1 MKLIIADQMYEPHV
15 KALGLRW
22 ESNRTEHQST
32 DPLYLWVH
40 DGSLMDGGSLDEDDI
55 DAWHDVFN
63 ALDFQDLFLCGDE
76 DAKTFFLISDGD
88 YELLENFLKQFDVIH
103 EDNDVA
109 CGDLLTVNTGAADLS
124 FDCGPEDVEAF
135 LKENRSEDY
144 DANVV
149 VMTTGG
155 TWEYCFDDREKEL
168 LEWALNELETSRDKG
183 YYDEHADGM
192 EVDDTPI
199 TFDEVNV
206 LLKKIKETGTL
217 GYR

>member
-109 CGDLLTVNTGAADLS
+109 VEDLLTVNSHGVPDIS

-149 VMTTGG
+149 VTTTTTTGNI
-155 TWEYCFDDREKEL
+155 WEYCFDDREKML
-168 LEWALNELETSRDKG
+168 LEWALNELETSRDT
-183 YYDEHADGM
+183 
-192 EVDDTPI
+192 DDTEE
-199 TFDEVNV
+199 EVNV

-217 GYR
+217 GYWERHDALAGKK

>member
-1 MKLIIADQMYEPHV
+1 M
-15 KALGLRW
+15 
-22 ESNRTEHQST
+22 
-32 DPLYLWVH
+32 
-40 DGSLMDGGSLDEDDI
+40 
-55 DAWHDVFN
+55 
-63 ALDFQDLFLCGDE
+63 
-76 DAKTFFLISDGD
+76 
-88 YELLENFLKQFDVIH
+88 LENFLGQFNVIH
-103 EDNDVA
+103 GDND
-109 CGDLLTVNTGAADLS
+109 TVSGLPYPDQLQ

-149 VMTTGG
+149 VTTTGG

-168 LEWALNELETSRDKG
+168 LEWALEVWPHFGQG

-192 EVDDTPI
+192 EDDTPI

>member
-109 CGDLLTVNTGAADLS
+109 VEDLLTVNSHGVPDIS

-149 VMTTGG
+149 VTTTTGNI
-155 TWEYCFDDREKEL
+155 WEYCFDDREKML
-168 LEWALNELETSRDKG
+168 LEWALNELETSRDT
-183 YYDEHADGM
+183 
-192 EVDDTPI
+192 DDTEE
-199 TFDEVNV
+199 EVNV

-217 GYR
+217 GYWERHDALAGKK

>member
-22 ESNRTEHQST
+22 YDHREGLLST
-32 DPLYLWVH
+32 DPFYDLR
-40 DGSLMDGGSLDEDDI
+40 DGGSLDEDDI

-109 CGDLLTVNTGAADLS
+109 VEDLLTVNNGVPDIS

-149 VMTTGG
+149 VTTTGNI
-155 TWEYCFDDREKEL
+155 WEYCFDDREKEL

-183 YYDEHADGM
+183 YYDEDADGM

-199 TFDEVNV
+199 VFDEVTV

>member
-1 MKLIIADQMYEPHV
+1 MYEPHV

-22 ESNRTEHQST
+22 YDHREGLLST
-32 DPLYLWVH
+32 DPFYDLR
-40 DGSLMDGGSLDEDDI
+40 DGGSLDEDDI

-88 YELLENFLKQFDVIH
+88 YELLENFLKQFHVIH

-109 CGDLLTVNTGAADLS
+109 VEDLMTLNRHGVPDIS

-144 DANVV
+144 DTNVV
-149 VMTTGG
+149 VTRTGN
-155 TWEYCFDDREKEL
+155 TWEYSFDDREKEL
-168 LEWALNELETSRDKG
+168 LEWALNELETSKCNALTRC
-183 YYDEHADGM
+183 ES
-192 EVDDTPI
+192 
-199 TFDEVNV
+199 DEVNV
-206 LLKKIKETGTL
+206 LLTKIKETGTL

>member
-1 MKLIIADQMYEPHV
+1 MYEPHV

-22 ESNRTEHQST
+22 YDYREGLLPT
-32 DPLYLWVH
+32 DPLYDLR
-40 DGSLMDGGSLDEDDI
+40 DGGSIEEDDI
-55 DAWHDVFN
+55 DAWHDAFN

-88 YELLENFLKQFDVIH
+88 YELLENFLGQFNVIH
-103 EDNDVA
+103 GDND
-109 CGDLLTVNTGAADLS
+109 TVSGLPYPDQLQ

-149 VMTTGG
+149 VTTTGG

-168 LEWALNELETSRDKG
+168 LEWALEVWPHFGQG

-192 EVDDTPI
+192 EDDTPI

>member
-109 CGDLLTVNTGAADLS
+109 VEDLLTVNNGVPDIS

-149 VMTTGG
+149 VTTTTGNI
-155 TWEYCFDDREKEL
+155 WEYCFDDREKML
-168 LEWALNELETSRDKG
+168 LEWALNELETSRDT
-183 YYDEHADGM
+183 
-192 EVDDTPI
+192 DDTEE
-199 TFDEVNV
+199 EVNV

-217 GYR
+217 GYWERHDALAGKK

>member
-22 ESNRTEHQST
+22 YNYREGLLPTN
-32 DPLYLWVH
+32 PLYDL
-40 DGSLMDGGSLDEDDI
+40 SLMDGGSLDDDDI

-88 YELLENFLKQFDVIH
+88 YELLENFLKQFHVIH

-109 CGDLLTVNTGAADLS
+109 VEDLLTVNSYGGPDIS

-149 VMTTGG
+149 VTTTTTGNI
-155 TWEYCFDDREKEL
+155 WEYCFDDREKEL

-183 YYDEHADGM
+183 YYDEDAEGM

-199 TFDEVNV
+199 AFDEVT
-206 LLKKIKETGTL
+206 LLLNKITE
-217 GYR
+217 R

>member
-1 MKLIIADQMYEPHV
+1 MKLIIADQMYKPHV
-15 KALGLRW
+15 EALGLRW

-109 CGDLLTVNTGAADLS
+109 VEDLLTVNSHGVPDIS

-149 VMTTGG
+149 VTTTTGNI
-155 TWEYCFDDREKEL
+155 WEYCFDDREKML
-168 LEWALNELETSRDKG
+168 LEWALNELETSRDT
-183 YYDEHADGM
+183 
-192 EVDDTPI
+192 DDTEE
-199 TFDEVNV
+199 EVNV

-217 GYR
+217 GYWERHDALAGKK